1 MIKKQII
8 FIGGLNMSVAH
19 PREIYK
25 EAVRVSAAR
34 IMVGHNH
41 PSGNPEPSP
50 EDIEFTRRLKEA
62 GKIIGIEL
70 LDHLVVGHSS
80 FISLR
85 EQGLL

>member
-1 MIKKQII
+1 
-8 FIGGLNMSVAH
+8 MSVAH